1 VAPAAELG
9 ALMPE
14 PRSLVLRD
22 SEGREYRVQLD
33 GESAVVDGTAVVV
46 QPSALGAVRVGGP
59 PGRLAWTAGSAGTQ
73 WVFLDGEVFTFTVD
87 TRGAVRR
94 RQGAHG
100 SLAAPMPATVRQV
113 AVALGA
119 VVRQGDVLVVL
130 EAMKMELPVRAPA
143 DGTVTAIKC
152 RAGELVQAGEE
163 LIELTP

>member
-1 VAPAAELG
+1 MAPPAELG

-22 SEGREYRVQLD
+22 SEGRKYRVQFE
-33 GESAVVDGTAVVV
+33 GESVVVDGTALLV

-59 PGRLAWTAGSAGTQ
+59 PGRLAWTAGAAGTQ
-73 WVFLDGEVFTFTVD
+73 WVFLDGEVFTFTTD
-87 TRGAVRR
+87 TRGPRRR
-94 RQGAHG
+94 RQGGHG

-113 AVALGA
+113 AVEIGA

-152 RAGELVQAGEE
+152 RAGEMVQAGEE
-163 LIELTP
+163 LVELTR